1 MVPDRPP
8 HLLWT
13 SIRSTGNT
21 RVALRHDKPQRLSH
35 PASPHDRFFDHRR
48 TITLPRHRIILP
60 KRQETSNP
68 HTTTLRS
75 DTTLRTLP
83 QTHSCRQLPR
93 TIPPAQYSIHSLK
106 AKESDIVGHR
116 IRCILDLQTDRN
128 ILPTR
133 LPSFVPYQKEEPTLY
148 HLMANPII
156 HPTDHMDTIRNDTSG
171 ILQPHRP
178 TIRTHRSRRR
188 TRSICS
194 KFDRPENLNPR
205 PIHLLRSR
213 RNNLGSLQTTMGC
226 PSLPSRL
233 LPRVHR
239 PIPENI
245 YRLSHPDPTL
255 PLHPLQSTIVRG
267 LRSSPEDRKSEG
279 PQNYPV
285 RHSDS
290 GTHCI
295 ITLLGD
301 YSITVRF
308 STSRPLLR
316 WQPWFAEGNRELD
329 IHLASQTKLSEC
341 RSLRSVHGT
350 LERAKRFGCLSN
362 R

>member
-1 MVPDRPP
+1 MAPNKPP
-8 HLLWT
+8 HLLRPP
-13 SIRSTGNT
+13 IRSSSNP
-21 RVALRHDKPQRLSH
+21 RSSLRRHNPQILSNPSNPHGRLLSH
-35 PASPHDRFFDHRR
+35 RRAIPLPSHR
-48 TITLPRHRIILP
+48 PILP
-60 KRQETSNP
+60 KRQATSNP
-68 HTTTLRS
+68 HATTLRS
-75 DTTLRTLP
+75 DPTLRTLP

-106 AKESDIVGHR
+106 AKESDIVGDR

-148 HLMANPII
+148 HLMANHII

-178 TIRTHRSRRR
+178 TIRTHRARRR

-213 RNNLGSLQTTMGC
+213 RNNLGSLQTTMGS

-233 LPRVHR
+233 LHRVHR

-245 YRLSHPDPTL
+245 YRLSHPDTTL
-255 PLHPLQSTIVRG
+255 PLHPLQPTPVRG
-267 LRSSPEDRKSEG
+267 RRSSPEDRKSEG
-279 PQNYPV
+279 PQNYPF
-285 RHSDS
+285 RHPDS
-290 GTHCI
+290 
-295 ITLLGD
+295 
-301 YSITVRF
+301 R
-308 STSRPLLR
+308 R
-316 WQPWFAEGNRELD
+316 
-329 IHLASQTKLSEC
+329 
-341 RSLRSVHGT
+341 
-350 LERAKRFGCLSN
+350 
-362 R
+362 

>member
-1 MVPDRPP
+1 MAPARRPP
-8 HLLWT
+8 LVEQP
-13 SIRSTGNT
+13 IRSPSNPGSI
-21 RVALRHDKPQRLSH
+21 LRRHQPQRLSN
-35 PASPHDRFFDHRR
+35 PPNPHGGLLSHRR
-48 TITLPRHRIILP
+48 TITLPSHRLILP
-60 KRQETSNP
+60 KRQTASNP

-75 DTTLRTLP
+75 DTTFRTLP
-83 QTHSCRQLPR
+83 QTHSCRQFPR

-178 TIRTHRSRRR
+178 TIRTHRARRR

-279 PQNYPV
+279 PQNYPF
-285 RHSDS
+285 RHPDS
-290 GTHCI
+290 RTDRI
-295 ITLLGD
+295 ITLARNN
-301 YSITVRF
+301 TV
-308 STSRPLLR
+308 T
-316 WQPWFAEGNRELD
+316 
-329 IHLASQTKLSEC
+329 I
-341 RSLRSVHGT
+341 
-350 LERAKRFGCLSN
+350 
-362 R
+362 